1 MTGKTKYIWFACLF
15 AYSSTK
21 YSNFYYIFRENL
33 TVFVD
38 NVKNML

>member
-15 AYSSTK
+15 AYSGTK
-21 YSNFYYIFRENL
+21 YSNSYYISHENL
-33 TVFVD
+33 PVFVD